1 MFVSIDTVTHVTLSK
16 GYPMKATTSSITTNV
31 TNALNAV
38 KAAQGAHVTYVA
50 AIAALR
56 PSFEGYEAAGITD
69 VLRPITAKYYGLVC
83 NVNEK
88 TGRVTM
94 PEGSEAARQALS
106 RIVKDIVGKTNDKAA
121 PTKVRVSAAERA
133 AFVALLAACGG
144 DAKRAAVVFKCL
156 A

>member
-1 MFVSIDTVTHVTLSK
+1 
-16 GYPMKATTSSITTNV
+16 MKSTTSSITTNV

-56 PSFEGYEAAGITD
+56 PSFEGIEADGITTT
-69 VLRPITAKYYGLVC
+69 LRPIIAKYYGLVC
-83 NVNEK
+83 KVNEK

-106 RIVKDIVGKTNDKAA
+106 RIVKDIIGKTNDKAA

-133 AFVALLAACGG
+133 AFNALLAACGG

>member
-1 MFVSIDTVTHVTLSK
+1 MN
-16 GYPMKATTSSITTNV
+16 ATTSTITKNV
-31 TNALNAV
+31 TSALNAV

-69 VLRPITAKYYGLVC
+69 VLRPIIAKYYGLVC
-83 NVNEK
+83 KVNEK
-88 TGRVTM
+88 TGRVNM

-106 RIVKDIVGKTNDKAA
+106 RIVKDIIGKTNDKAA
-121 PTKVRVSAAERA
+121 PTKVRLSAAESA